1 MKRII
6 SAILLFALVGAL
18 ASCSLEEGRVVSA
31 SPSPTAG
38 SAATLAE
45 PPMPAE
51 ELGET
56 VMTIDG
62 DGVTMAEVRYQ
73 AASLMSAYEFF
84 GEGNVDFSAE
94 LEGKPAGDFFIDEA
108 VNTCILFRAVERY
121 AAENGYAFT
130 EQEYDDIYAEINEY
144 IEQCGGQEAFNEQ
157 LEYAGMTPSLYEYL
171 VEVPRLYYKMYDAIY
186 GEGGEQEITDE
197 TVHSYFEQ
205 NYMTTRHILKVAL
218 DDNGDPLPEA
228 DAEKVRAEAE
238 ALAERAASGEDF
250 ASLAAA
256 ESDDDEL
263 LGETITF
270 ELSTMPDEYV
280 AAAEALAPG
289 ETSGTVDI
297 GGAYVIILREELD
310 EGYLDEN
317 FDAVS
322 EEYGLTQFRVYL
334 DAVCETLPVE
344 KTDAFAK
351 VDPEEIY
358 NAFFG

>member
-1 MKRII
+1 MKRIV
-6 SAILLFALVGAL
+6 AAVLLAAMFAMS
-18 ASCSLEEGRVVSA
+18 ASCSLEEGRVTE
-31 SPSPTAG
+31 PSVTPEAG
-38 SAATLAE
+38 SAAPLGE
-45 PPMPAE
+45 PPMSAE

-73 AASLMSAYEFF
+73 AASLMSAYEFY
-84 GEGNVDFSAE
+84 GDGAIDFSAE

-108 VNTCILFRAVERY
+108 VETCILFRAVERY

-130 EQEYDDIYAEINEY
+130 EEEYDGIYAEIEAY
-144 IEQCGGQEAFNEQ
+144 IDQCGGRDAFNEQ
-157 LEYAGMTPSLYEYL
+157 LEYAGMTPGLYEYL

-186 GEGGEQEITDE
+186 GEGGEHEITEE
-197 TVHSYFEQ
+197 TVNAYFSQ
-205 NYMTTRHILKVAL
+205 NYLTTRHILKAAI

-228 DAEKVRAEAE
+228 DAAKVREEAE
-238 ALAERAASGEDF
+238 ALAARAASGEDF
-250 ASLAAA
+250 AALAEA

-263 LGETITF
+263 MGETITF

-280 AAAEALAPG
+280 AAAQALAPG
-289 ETSGTVDI
+289 EVSGAVDI

-310 EGYLDEN
+310 HGYLDEN

-334 DAVCETLPVE
+334 DAVCDELPVE

-351 VDPEEIY
+351 VDVEEIY